1 MRVAKIKDNLCREE
15 KKKTLVLA
23 SHANNNAAKFS
34 EHLLPKPVGMIVW
47 GFFSHD
53 VD

>member
-1 MRVAKIKDNLCREE
+1 MSVAKIKDDLCREE

-34 EHLLPKPVGMIVW
+34 EHLLPKSFGVIVW
-47 GFFSHD
+47 GFFSHH